1 MSVRVAIGDFSR
13 MTQLSVKA
21 LRHYHDVGVLVPA
34 AVDPWSGYRYYD
46 VEQVPVAHIVR
57 RLRDLGM
64 PLADVRTVLQAP
76 DLRTRNEV
84 IVAHLARMEAELAL
98 VESTVSSLRSLLEG
112 PAATAHVRHRAVA
125 AAQALAIS
133 ESVAMA
139 DLEPWCDQAFSE
151 LHERIRSAG
160 LEPAGVPGGLYP
172 GELFEVEVADV
183 LVFIPMVRAVPP
195 IGRMRMVE
203 VPGAELAV
211 ALHEGPFAE
220 LDRTY
225 GALGT
230 YVAER
235 ELAVA
240 GPIREYYPTESAIE
254 VGWPILRTVPDPG

>member
-1 MSVRVAIGDFSR
+1 MSARVAIGDFSR

-34 AVDPWSGYRYYD
+34 AVDPATGYRYCD
-46 VEQVPVAHIVR
+46 VEQVPVAHIVP

-64 PLADVRTVLQAP
+64 PLADVRAVLQAP

-84 IVAHLARMEAELAL
+84 IVAHLARMETQLAL
-98 VESTVSSLRSLLEG
+98 VESKV
-112 PAATAHVRHRAVA
+112 
-125 AAQALAIS
+125 
-133 ESVAMA
+133 
-139 DLEPWCDQAFSE
+139 
-151 LHERIRSAG
+151 
-160 LEPAGVPGGLYP
+160 GLYP

-183 LVFIPMVRAVPP
+183 VVFVPVARPVPP
-195 IGRMRMVE
+195 SGRTRMVE

-240 GPIREYYPTESAIE
+240 GPIREYYPTQSVIE
-254 VGWPILRTVPDPG
+254 VGWPILPTARDPG